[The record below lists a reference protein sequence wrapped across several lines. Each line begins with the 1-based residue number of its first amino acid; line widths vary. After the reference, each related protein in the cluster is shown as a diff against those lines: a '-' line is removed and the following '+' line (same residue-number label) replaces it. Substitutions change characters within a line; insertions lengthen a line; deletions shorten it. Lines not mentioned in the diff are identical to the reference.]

1 MAYKQTPGRGNNKKT
16 GYGIPQVFDQSPMLQ
31 AKNKKTSVPKSEQTK
46 ENYNIS
52 QALEDKINETSAEN
66 KKRVLVEAQAK
77 SDSTSA
83 YNTRGGNEYQN
94 IMAGNRAAN
103 ATRSKAG
110 YGDMNVMKGK
120 EISASGPNKIT
131 YMRGNK
137 VEKNMPTGTY
147 NKKSG
152 LYDPNPNES
161 LFEKAKSWI
170 TTRFTSAD

>member
-52 QALEDKINETSAEN
+52 QALEDKINETSKIN
-66 KKRVLVEAQAK
+66 KKRELAEGQSK
-77 SDSTSA
+77 FDSIFA
-83 YNTRGGNEYQN
+83 YNSRGGTEYQN
-94 IMAGNRAAN
+94 IMAGNAAAN
-103 ATRSKAG
+103 ATRTKAG
-110 YGDMNVMKGK
+110 FGDMSVKKGRDT
-120 EISASGPNKIT
+120 EGKIT
-131 YMRGNK
+131 YMRQNK
-137 VEKNMPTGTY
+137 VHKNMPTATY

-161 LFEKAKSWI
+161 LFEKAKSWV
-170 TTRFTSAD
+170 TTKFTTSD